1 MSSPK
6 RAAPALAVLACLA
19 AATLGRLAEAAPPL
33 DPGTAAD
40 AAAAAATPTALAP
53 TDPRSLEGAAR
64 PGAAPPTAAP
74 APAAPAAFAAAPT
87 APATP
92 PSGPAPA
99 APPAPGSTFTVGG
112 YVEAYY
118 SYNFNNPS
126 NGLTNLRAFDNRHNA
141 ITLQN
146 LVAELGWEYDAV
158 YATGAIQ
165 FGQVGETYYGVS
177 EPALRGSSGASPGG
191 AEVFKHIQKA
201 YLGWGPTKALRLEAG
216 LFLSPLGPE
225 SMPTHENWTWSH
237 SNLFFGL
244 PFYHSG
250 IRAGYDLSKRH
261 NVRLGVY
268 NGWNNALDNNA
279 EKSVALEYTFT
290 ASENLTFA
298 AQYFTGVER
307 PTGALEG
314 RAWRHLVDASVKVKV
329 TPDLELVADVDAG
342 VEPNRF
348 GTSAWLA
355 GLVAA
360 RVRATRWLYLAGRQT
375 MFAEKRA
382 KQGLDVAEPIAIP
395 VEWTTSTTATVDVR
409 PVPHLSAKLEYRHDA
424 AEAAVFYRSV
434 VAGDGDASPFVANA
448 RSQDT
453 LTLGLT
459 AWF

>member
-1 MSSPK
+1 MVSPK
-6 RAAPALAVLACLA
+6 KSASSALALLTCLGAVALVRPA
-19 AATLGRLAEAAPPL
+19 AAAPPL

-40 AAAAAATPTALAP
+40 AAAAAATP
-53 TDPRSLEGAAR
+53 S
-64 PGAAPPTAAP
+64 
-74 APAAPAAFAAAPT
+74 
-87 APATP
+87 
-92 PSGPAPA
+92 PA
-99 APPAPGSTFTVGG
+99 APPAPAAASVALPDRPASPAPAFSAAPTPPPTPPSGSAPPAAAASGSTFTVGG

-146 LVAELGWEYDAV
+146 LVADLGWEYDAV
-158 YATGAIQ
+158 YAAGAIQ

-177 EPALRGSSGASPGG
+177 EPSLRGSSGASPGG

-216 LFLSPLGPE
+216 LFISPLGPE

-250 IRAGYDLSKRH
+250 IRAGYDLSKQH

-290 ASENLTFA
+290 PSDDVTFA
-298 AQYFTGVER
+298 AQYFGGVER

-314 RAWRHLVDASVKVKV
+314 RAWRHLLDASVKVKA
-329 TPDLELVADVDAG
+329 TPYLELLADVDGG
-342 VEPNRF
+342 VEPNRL

-355 GLVAA
+355 GILAA
-360 RVRATRWLYLAGRQT
+360 RVRAAKWLYFAGRQT

-382 KQGLDVAEPIAIP
+382 KQGLDVADPIAIP
-395 VEWTTSTTATVDVR
+395 VEWMTSTTATVDVR

-424 AEAAVFYRSV
+424 AEAAIFYRSV
-434 VAGDGDASPFVANA
+434 VTGDGGDASPFVANA

>member
-1 MSSPK
+1 MNLHRST
-6 RAAPALAVLACLA
+6 LARHTCAGARSLCAVGCLVACGLARVA
-19 AATLGRLAEAAPPL
+19 SASPPL
-33 DPGTAAD
+33 DPSAAAD
-40 AAAAAATPTALAP
+40 AAAAAASPTR
-53 TDPRSLEGAAR
+53 D
-64 PGAAPPTAAP
+64 
-74 APAAPAAFAAAPT
+74 PAAPTEPT
-87 APATP
+87 ATPRESAPRPLGVATP
-92 PSGPAPA
+92 PNS
-99 APPAPGSTFTVGG
+99 APPAPLASRSRFTAGG
-112 YVEAYY
+112 YVEVYY

-126 NGLTNLRAFDNRHNA
+126 NGITNLRAFDNRHNA

-146 LVAELGWEYDAV
+146 LVADLGWEYDSV
-158 YATGAIQ
+158 YAAGAIQ

-201 YLGWGPTKALRLEAG
+201 SVGWRATKALRLEAG
-216 LFLSPLGPE
+216 LFLSPLGPD
-225 SMPTHENWTWSH
+225 SMPTNENWAWSH
-237 SNLFFGL
+237 TNLFFGL

-250 IRAGYDLSKRH
+250 VRAGYELSKQH
-261 NVRLGVY
+261 SVRFGVY

-290 ASENLTFA
+290 PSDNVTFA
-298 AQYFTGVER
+298 AQYFGGVER

-314 RAWRHLVDASVKVKV
+314 RAWRHLIDASVKVRV
-329 TPDLELVADVDAG
+329 TPSLELLADVDAG

-348 GTSAWLA
+348 GTSGWLA
-355 GLVAA
+355 GILAA
-360 RVRATRWLYLAGRQT
+360 RVQATNWLYFAGRQT

-382 KQGLDVAEPIAIP
+382 KMGLDLAAPIAIP
-395 VEWTTSTTATVDVR
+395 VEWMASSTATIDVR

-424 AEAAVFYRSV
+424 AEASIFYRGV
-434 VAGDGDASPFVANA
+434 VTGDGDASPFVANA